1 MKKIFLTA
9 PLTLLLS
16 LFSFTANLE
25 AAGCSSHKNKNKNAQ
40 IECSLSDENCDNLK
54 KDKKF
59 NKVDV

>member
-25 AAGCSSHKNKNKNAQ
+25 AAGCSSNKNKNAQ